1 MKRGMSPSFQWI
13 GLCVVFIFLLGR
25 LLLGCDKPTSHSGP
39 WQLGDAAPDFAAKDL
54 DGNVTVLS
62 SLGNGPV
69 ILRFFESNCRFC
81 KADTPILD
89 AFYRRHRDQGLKV
102 LYIGSFYEN
111 EKSLR
116 AFVAELNPGFP
127 VILDQGA
134 KLADLYDIRAYP
146 QTIFLSPDQ
155 RFAGALLGAVGEAEL
170 NEILGKY
177 LKP

>member
-1 MKRGMSPSFQWI
+1 MTKGKSPSLQWI
-13 GLCVVFIFLLGR
+13 GLLAIFVFLLSR
-25 LLLGCDKPTSHSGP
+25 LLLGCDKPSGRGGP

-54 DGNVTVLS
+54 DGKVAVLS
-62 SLGNGPV
+62 TLGNGPV

-89 AFYRRHRDQGLKV
+89 GFYRRYRDQGLKI

-116 AFVAELNPGFP
+116 AFIAELAPSFP

-146 QTIFLSPDQ
+146 QTIFLSPDK
-155 RFAGALLGAVGEAEL
+155 RFAGAMLGAVGEAEL